1 MRSDKIMLITANYC
15 RTVEIAISRKDK
27 IIEMNVE
34 NNTSSIINA
43 ILQQNIKKTIR
54 LMSIAS

>member
-27 IIEMNVE
+27 IIEMNIE
-34 NNTSSIINA
+34 NNTSSFMMQYYNKT
-43 ILQQNIKKTIR
+43 LKKQ
-54 LMSIAS
+54 SD